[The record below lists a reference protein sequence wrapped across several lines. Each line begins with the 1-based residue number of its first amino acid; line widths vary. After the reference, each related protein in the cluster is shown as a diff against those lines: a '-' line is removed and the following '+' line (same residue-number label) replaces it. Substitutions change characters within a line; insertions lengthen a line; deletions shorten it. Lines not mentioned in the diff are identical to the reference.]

1 MSLFCCFF
9 FFSSSKNN
17 KHVSIV
23 SGSKS
28 HDLDA
33 AVEFYSVVLKREFCS
48 YMFVSVVVTLTTTTS
63 SFSDCIFVRVSTLLE
78 TVKTIKKMT

>member
-1 MSLFCCFF
+1 MSLFCFVL

-17 KHVSIV
+17 KLVSIV

-63 SFSDCIFVRVSTLLE
+63 SVSDCIFLSVYQLYWKLL
-78 TVKTIKKMT
+78 KQ